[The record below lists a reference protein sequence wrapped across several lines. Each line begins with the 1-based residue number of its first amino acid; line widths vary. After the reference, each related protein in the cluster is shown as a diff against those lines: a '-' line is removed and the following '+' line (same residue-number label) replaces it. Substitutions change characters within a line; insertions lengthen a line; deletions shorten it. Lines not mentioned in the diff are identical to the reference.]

1 MDGAI
6 FGHDDA
12 KKKILQI
19 VAQSIVNP
27 SGAGNV
33 IAIQGPPGNG
43 KTSLVKEGICKAL
56 GRPFAFIPLGG
67 ATDACFLEGHDYT
80 YEGSNWGKIVD
91 VLVNSK
97 CMNPVIYF
105 DELDKV
111 SQTAKGEE
119 ITNILMHITDATQNN
134 HFNDKYFSGIDFD
147 LSKALFIFSF
157 NYLEDK

>member
-1 MDGAI
+1 M
-6 FGHDDA
+6 
-12 KKKILQI
+12 KKGFRLLLIQWISGGQSGI
-19 VAQSIVNP
+19 VL
-27 SGAGNV
+27 GLE
-33 IAIQGPPGNG
+33 GPPGNG

-105 DELDKV
+105 DEF
-111 SQTAKGEE
+111 T
-119 ITNILMHITDATQNN
+119 
-134 HFNDKYFSGIDFD
+134 
-147 LSKALFIFSF
+147 LF
-157 NYLEDK
+157 LAQ